1 MYRSM
6 APQSPFGGYKESGI
20 GRQNGSEAILEY
32 VQTKS
37 VWVETEVE
45 AQDPFILRV

>member
-1 MYRSM
+1 M

-37 VWVETEVE
+37 IWTDLSSSTVLCCYRS
-45 AQDPFILRV
+45 PS